1 MLMIPCEMNLS
12 GVFISSILFIHRF
25 SEHSG
30 EKKKKQ
36 QVLKSR
42 VVYVKRSKCFPYFLQ
57 RPRALL
63 SQGLN
68 FFSERVNPLKHQ
80 PSFLLGHSSIS
91 WI

>member
-12 GVFISSILFIHRF
+12 GVFISSVLFIHRL

-30 EKKKKQ
+30 EKKKQ

-42 VVYVKRSKCFPYFLQ
+42 VVYVKRSKCFSYFLQ

-68 FFSERVNPLKHQ
+68 FFSERVNPLKLQ